1 MAHWPAQTSVALLER
16 SIGELL
22 RRQARRQG
30 EKTAVLWP
38 SDAGLQRM
46 SYAELLGRAER
57 LAAWLL
63 EHAQPG
69 DRIAVWSRN
78 SVPFVVIE
86 YACALAGC
94 VLTTFNPAW
103 TDFEAEHA
111 LSLTNP
117 RVVFVGPDVRGHSL
131 RERADALA
139 GGRLVADI
147 ASALDLEAQ
156 AARPLP
162 VVPAS
167 APFLIQFTSG
177 TTGRAKAAVLS
188 HRAALNSSYVRPLTE
203 GATSEDVWLNGIPY
217 HHVGGTCTII
227 LGALSVGAAFTVV
240 ERFEPTKFVELLG
253 QTKATRVGGVPTM
266 WHMLMENPGF
276 DRAGHSIRA
285 VTMGGAYVPATL
297 IERVR
302 QELGAK
308 VGVAYAM
315 SEAPIITSTSP
326 DDSPEIIAATV
337 GRPAPHVELKIVDPT
352 TRKLLPLGEIGEIA
366 VRSPYVMEGYLNQP
380 DATAETLDAEGFL
393 YSGDLGRM
401 DANGLIRLHGRAREL
416 IIRGGENIY
425 PVEVEDALLEHRA
438 LDGVAVVGVSDEKW
452 GQQVGA
458 VVRLKPGFVATP
470 SELEAFAAQRIAHFK
485 VPRLWAFVET
495 FPMTA
500 SGKIKK
506 TDLPQLFEVSVG

>member
-1 MAHWPAQTSVALLER
+1 MAHWLPQTSVALLDC

-38 SDAGLQRM
+38 SDGVLQRM
-46 SYAELLGRAER
+46 SYAQLLGRAER

-63 EHAQPG
+63 EHAKTG
-69 DRIAVWSRN
+69 DRVAVWSRN

-86 YACALAGC
+86 YGCALAGC
-94 VLTTFNPAW
+94 VLTAFNPAW
-103 TDFEAEHA
+103 TDFETEHA
-111 LSLTNP
+111 LALTDP
-117 RVVFVGPDVRGHSL
+117 KVLFVGPDVRGHAL
-131 RERADALA
+131 GERAHALA
-139 GGRLVADI
+139 GGRPVVDI
-147 ASALDLEAQ
+147 ASALDLQAQ
-156 AARPLP
+156 AVKPLP
-162 VVPAS
+162 DIPAS

-188 HRAALNSSYVRPLTE
+188 HTAALNSSYVRPLTE
-203 GATSEDVWLNGIPY
+203 GATSDDVWLNGIPY

-240 ERFEPTKFVELLG
+240 ERFDPAKFVELLG
-253 QTKATRVGGVPTM
+253 QTNATRVGGVPTM
-266 WHMLMENPGF
+266 WHMLMETPEF
-276 DRAGHSIRA
+276 HRSGHSIKA
-285 VTMGGAYVPATL
+285 VTLGGAYVPATL

-302 QELGAK
+302 RELGAK

-326 DDSPEIIAATV
+326 DDSPEIIATTV
-337 GRPAPHVELKIVDPT
+337 GRPAPHVELKIVDPA
-352 TRKLLPLGEIGEIA
+352 TRELLRLGEIGEIA

-401 DANGLIRLHGRAREL
+401 DADGLIRLHGRAREL

-425 PVEVEDALLEHRA
+425 PVDVEDALLEHPA
-438 LDGVAVVGVSDEKW
+438 VDAVAVVGVPDEKW

-458 VVRLKPGFVATP
+458 VVRLKPGCGADP
-470 SELEAFAAQRIAHFK
+470 AELETFAAQRIAHFK
-485 VPRLWAFVET
+485 VPRLWAFVEA

-506 TDLPQLFEVSVG
+506 TDLGELFERA